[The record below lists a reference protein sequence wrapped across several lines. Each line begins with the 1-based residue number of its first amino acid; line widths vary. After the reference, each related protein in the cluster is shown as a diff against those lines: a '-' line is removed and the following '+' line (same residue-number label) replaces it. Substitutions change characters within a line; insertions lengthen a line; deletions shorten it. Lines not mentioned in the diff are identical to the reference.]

1 MSSRSDSFERAYWQA
16 LDDIQEGTARPIETY
31 LVLVPRKE
39 RDELALMLSDLLL
52 ARGAAPT
59 PSREEREGYERAL
72 AAIDG
77 VLGDR
82 KHAGILPGALKT
94 MRRARGIE
102 AEAVVAA
109 LASDFEIQ
117 GDLGRKALERNYHRL
132 ETGKLLG
139 NKLSRRLLESLAR
152 VFDVDPDDLIAGA
165 RVSGPAA
172 PMKAALA
179 MGRPSGS
186 SAVARP
192 KPSGPNLGAV
202 DPEVERI
209 ERLFLG
215 GPDA

>member
-1 MSSRSDSFERAYWQA
+1 MSPRSDSFERAYWQA
-16 LDDIQEGTARPIETY
+16 LDDIQEGAARPIETY
-31 LVLVPRKE
+31 LVLVPREE

-59 PSREEREGYERAL
+59 PSRDESEGYERAI
-72 AAIDG
+72 AAIDA
-77 VLGDR
+77 VLGER
-82 KHAGILPGALKT
+82 MQAGILPGALKT

-109 LASDFEIQ
+109 LAGDFEIQ
-117 GDLGRKALERNYHRL
+117 GESGRKALERNYHRL

-139 NKLSRRLLESLAR
+139 TKLSRRLLESLAR
-152 VFDVDPDDLIAGA
+152 VFDVDPRDLIAGA

-172 PMKAALA
+172 PMKVAPP
-179 MGRPSGS
+179 MGRSSGS
-186 SAVARP
+186 SAVVRP
-192 KPSGPNLGAV
+192 SPSGPSVGAV
-202 DPEVERI
+202 DPEVDRV

>member
-1 MSSRSDSFERAYWQA
+1 MSLRSNSFERAYWQA
-16 LDDIQEGTARPIETY
+16 LDDIQEGAVRPIETY
-31 LVLVPRKE
+31 LVLVPREE

-59 PSREEREGYERAL
+59 LNSEESEGYERAL
-72 AAIDG
+72 SAIDA

-82 KHAGILPGALKT
+82 RQAGILPGALRT
-94 MRRARGIE
+94 MRGARGIE
-102 AEAVVAA
+102 ADAVVAA

-117 GDLGRKALERNYHRL
+117 GDSGRKALERNYHRL

-139 NKLSRRLLESLAR
+139 AKLSRRLLESLAR
-152 VFDVDPDDLIAGA
+152 VFDIDPRDLISGA
-165 RVSGPAA
+165 RVSGPVA
-172 PMKAALA
+172 PMKPVPA

-186 SAVARP
+186 SAAVRRTHPGSSAA
-192 KPSGPNLGAV
+192 AV
-202 DPEVERI
+202 DPEVERV

>member
-1 MSSRSDSFERAYWQA
+1 MSPRSDSFERAYWQA
-16 LDDIQEGTARPIETY
+16 LDDLQEGAARPIEAY
-31 LVLVPRKE
+31 LVMVPREE

-59 PSREEREGYERAL
+59 PSSEESEGYDRAIS
-72 AAIDG
+72 AIDA

-82 KHAGILPGALKT
+82 QQAGVLPGALKT
-94 MRRARGIE
+94 MRRARGID

-117 GDLGRKALERNYHRL
+117 GDSGRKALERNYHRL

-139 NKLSRRLLESLAR
+139 AKLSQRLLESLAR
-152 VFDVDPDDLIAGA
+152 VFDIDARDLIAGA
-165 RVSGPAA
+165 RVSGPSA
-172 PMKAALA
+172 PIRPVPA

-186 SAVARP
+186 GALAQRTHSGSSAD
-192 KPSGPNLGAV
+192 AV
-202 DPEVERI
+202 DPEVERV